1 MEKHCAEA
9 EHPSNLNPQFPGSA
23 TPSGRPT
30 RTPSSEST
38 SRLTKD
44 RPQAGTACP
53 RHGEQSQPDKERPA
67 AVTAPDLVRKA
78 AQLHY
83 AVMTRGLGAF

>member
-38 SRLTKD
+38 PRLTKD
-44 RPQAGTACP
+44 RPQAGTENKASLTK
-53 RHGEQSQPDKERPA
+53 RGRQLSQLLTSSGRQHSCI
-67 AVTAPDLVRKA
+67 T
-78 AQLHY
+78 Q
-83 AVMTRGLGAF
+83 